1 MAQTSTSTATR
12 ETEDVEDESRVGT
25 GSRDDAVRTTIDGDP
40 ETDAAFQR
48 AQDALRNH
56 DAIKDF
62 KYLAGFEGTNEPERN
77 EFELLFQAKWEELT
91 YNAIQGFPNTPRG
104 LYPVICQDMEGE
116 YVTAPGIEAAW
127 PGAIPGKPEVFNQSN
142 AITYQNKDINTYF
155 LLMPA
160 QISAFVQG
168 QYMNDPAYGAQIDIG
183 TMTWQQYIESTYMMA
198 RGVDV
203 GVQSGMST
211 RSAAFAAG
219 AGEVVERG
227 LMAMPYHT
235 TYDSGAPMTLTAELC
250 RSYVPSGVSLD
261 IHAIKRSTGFKIDN
275 FISREL
281 TDIGLSE
288 FQTSVTVQVRAA
300 EIAGEAATYTVTST
314 PSPSAMSSTGGGGSG
329 Y

>member
-168 QYMNDPAYGAQIDIG
+168 QYMNDPA
-183 TMTWQQYIESTYMMA
+183 
-198 RGVDV
+198 
-203 GVQSGMST
+203 
-211 RSAAFAAG
+211 
-219 AGEVVERG
+219 
-227 LMAMPYHT
+227 
-235 TYDSGAPMTLTAELC
+235 
-250 RSYVPSGVSLD
+250 
-261 IHAIKRSTGFKIDN
+261 
-275 FISREL
+275 
-281 TDIGLSE
+281 
-288 FQTSVTVQVRAA
+288 
-300 EIAGEAATYTVTST
+300 
-314 PSPSAMSSTGGGGSG
+314 
-329 Y
+329 